1 MLVEMNKKLFYF
13 IEFFL
18 EQLGSA
24 NEFLK
29 LTSKLVNNGMFNETD
44 IPITGI
50 R

>member
-1 MLVEMNKKLFYF
+1 MLVEMNKRLFYF
-13 IEFFL
+13 IDFL

-24 NEFLK
+24 IEFLK